1 MKIKTL
7 VLSPFQT
14 NCYILSCEQ
23 TNEGAVID
31 PADEGD
37 KIADMVEKSGIILK
51 YILITHAH
59 IDHVMG
65 LSGLKKRIDA
75 EIIMDK
81 NEESVLENLPY
92 QAAMFGLNIKTKT
105 PSIDKYAQEDDV
117 FTFGKESLRVLSTPG
132 HSPGGIGLLGKNEV
146 FVGDTLFQGSIGRTD
161 LYGASQEK
169 LFDSIKTKLFTLDDH
184 IIVYPGH
191 GPSSTI
197 GHEKKTN
204 PFFTEGGFFKYT

>member
-23 TNEGAVID
+23 TYEGAVID

-204 PFFTEGGFFKYT
+204 PFFTEGGFFKYI